1 MKYYHPIEI
10 NNLDVIQQKVYGLF
24 PKDELRQTKLFY
36 PPDNVNMFLNIPEL
50 RDELDR
56 LGWTQHVDSFAFYI
70 VQKTN
75 GSTPHTDT
83 GDRKYSFNIPI
94 KCCIKTKVNFYTTE
108 SEPVLQYHTSSVDYN
123 KYEIEKCT
131 LVDSLEMLIPH
142 VINVKEVHNITNPNY
157 IPRITLLVRLKST
170 IDLNHLFA

>member
-10 NNLDVIQQKVYGLF
+10 NNLSVIQQKVYGLF
-24 PKDELRQTKLFY
+24 PRNELRHTKLFY
-36 PPDNVNMFLNIPEL
+36 PSDNVNMFLNIPEL
-50 RDELDR
+50 KEELDR

-75 GSTPHTDT
+75 GSTLHTDT

-94 KCCIKTKVNFYTTE
+94 KGCTNTKVNFYTTDSE
-108 SEPVLQYHTSSVDYN
+108 SVLQEHTSRVDYN
-123 KYEIEKCT
+123 KYEIEECT
-131 LVDSLEMLIPH
+131 LADSLEMTIPH
-142 VINVKEVHNITNPNY
+142 VITVKEVHNITNPNH

-170 IDLNHLFA
+170 VDLNHLFT